1 MKQYVVD
8 ENGVAPPHVK
18 HASDHESGNLN
29 SVQFSEIER
38 EDRMTSE
45 HFDVLI
51 VGAGISGIGTA
62 YYLQT
67 CCPQKRYAIL
77 EGRKALGGTWD
88 LFRYPGVR
96 SDSDMYTLGYSF
108 RPWQDSKAI
117 ANGTVI
123 LQYLRETAKQYGIDQ
138 QIRCEHQVRRVSWS
152 SADALWTVEATR
164 GPDQE
169 PVQLSCNFLC
179 MCTGYYDYTQGY
191 TPEWPGIEHFS
202 GRVVHPQHW
211 PDDLDYAGK
220 QIVVIGSGATAV
232 TLVPALAEQA
242 AHITM
247 LQRSPTYVVA
257 RPSEDAL
264 ARRLHRVLPGK
275 FAYRLTRW
283 KSILLGIYFYNFAR
297 RRPEATKRAIIRM
310 AQKELGP
317 DYDVGTHFTP
327 RYNPWDQRLCLAPDG
342 DLFKAITAGKVS
354 VVTDEIE
361 TFTKQGIKLRSG
373 QELAADIII
382 TATGLAMKLMSGV
395 QVIVDGSPVDL
406 AKTLSYKGMMYSDI
420 PNLASAFGYTN
431 ASWTL
436 KSELIAQY
444 VCRLL
449 NHMDQHGYSHCTPR
463 RPAGSIAETPVL
475 TLTSGYVQ
483 RAIHTFPRQSSQKPW
498 KMYQNYVRDLVSLR
512 FNSLDDGTMEFT
524 PRRAGVMQ
532 QAGVK

>member
-1 MKQYVVD
+1 
-8 ENGVAPPHVK
+8 
-18 HASDHESGNLN
+18 
-29 SVQFSEIER
+29 
-38 EDRMTSE
+38 MTSE

-67 CCPQKRYAIL
+67 RCPQKRYVIL

-108 RPWQDSKAI
+108 RPWQGSKAI
-117 ANGTVI
+117 ADGVLI
-123 LQYLRETAKQYGIDQ
+123 LNYLRETAKAFGIDQ
-138 QIRCEHQVRRVSWS
+138 QIRFEHQVQRISWS
-152 SADALWTVEATR
+152 STDARWTVEATR
-164 GPDQE
+164 GPEQE
-169 PVQLSCNFLC
+169 PVELSCNFLC

-191 TPEWPGIEHFS
+191 TPQWPGIERFA

-211 PDDLDYAGK
+211 PDALDYAGK

-257 RPSEDAL
+257 RPSEDGVAQ
-264 ARRLHRVLPGK
+264 RLQHVLPRK

-283 KSILLGIYFYNFAR
+283 KSILFGMFFYHLAR
-297 RRPEATKRAIIRM
+297 SRPEATKKAIIRM

-361 TFTKQGIKLRSG
+361 TFTEQGMKLRSG

-382 TATGLAMKLMSGV
+382 TATGLNMKLMSGM
-395 QVIVDGSPVDL
+395 QVIVDGKPVDL

-420 PNLASAFGYTN
+420 PNLASTFGYTN

-449 NHMDQHGYSHCTPR
+449 NYMDQHGYSSCTPR
-463 RPAGSIAETPVL
+463 RPAGSMSEAPAVS
-475 TLTSGYVQ
+475 LTSGYVQ
-483 RAIHTFPRQSSQKPW
+483 RAIHTFPRQGARKPW
-498 KMYQNYVRDLVSLR
+498 KMYQNYLRDLVSLR
-512 FNSLDDGTMEFT
+512 FSSLNDGAMEFT
-524 PRRAGVMQ
+524 PRTTPVKQPVGVSQ
-532 QAGVK
+532 P